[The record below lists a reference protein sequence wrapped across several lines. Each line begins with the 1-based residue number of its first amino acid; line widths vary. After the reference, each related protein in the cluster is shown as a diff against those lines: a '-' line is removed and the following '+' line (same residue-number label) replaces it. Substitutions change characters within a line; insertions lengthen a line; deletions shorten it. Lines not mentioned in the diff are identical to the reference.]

1 MQNISFHDAAA
12 IANSAADLICKQ
24 LENKPNSL
32 ICIAAGHSSLPLCE
46 ELIARYKNNQVD
58 FSKAYFIAMDEW
70 LYMNPS
76 IEGSCGDF
84 LNKHFL
90 SHVNFPEDHIR
101 LFDGLSKD
109 TTAECASVKARI
121 EELGGFDV
129 MILGMGMNGHL
140 ALNDPGTP
148 FDSTVRVSEID
159 EVTKSVGTKYFTDA
173 PQLSGGI
180 TIGLKEICASK
191 NIVLIVFGEHKKEII
206 QKLLDS
212 PATPDLPASVLK
224 TIPDAQFWYSI

>member
-1 MQNISFHDAAA
+1 MQSISFKDVVS
-12 IANSAADLICKQ
+12 IAKSAADVICKQ
-24 LENKPNSL
+24 LEAKPDSL

-46 ELIARYKNNQVD
+46 ELIARYKDGQVD

-70 LYMNPS
+70 LHMNPS
-76 IEGSCGDF
+76 IPGSCGDF

-90 SHVNFPEDHIR
+90 SHVNFPENHIR
-101 LFDGLSKD
+101 LFDGLAED
-109 TTAECASVKARI
+109 TTAECASVKEEI
-121 EELGGFDV
+121 EKLGGFDI

-191 NIVLIVFGEHKKEII
+191 NIILIVFGDHKQEII
-206 QKLLDS
+206 KKLLDS

-224 TIPDAQFWYSI
+224 TLPDAQFWYA

>member
-1 MQNISFHDAAA
+1 MQTKKFEDAVSIAVAAA
-12 IANSAADLICKQ
+12 DVICKQ
-24 LENKPNSL
+24 LKEKPDSL

-46 ELIARYKNNQVD
+46 ELIARYQNDQVD

-70 LYMNPS
+70 LHMNPS
-76 IEGSCGDF
+76 VSGSCGDF

-90 SHVNFPEDHIR
+90 SHVNFPENHIR
-101 LFDGLSKD
+101 LFDGLAED
-109 TTAECASVKARI
+109 TTAECASVKKQI
-121 EELGGFDV
+121 EDLGGFDI

-159 EVTKSVGTKYFTDA
+159 EVTKSVGTKYFSEA

-180 TIGLKEICASK
+180 TIGLTEICASK
-191 NIVLIVFGEHKKEII
+191 TIILIVFGEHKQDII
-206 QKLLDS
+206 QKLIVS
-212 PATPDLPASVLK
+212 PATEDLPASVLK
-224 TIPDAQFWYSI
+224 NIPDSQFWYA

>member
-1 MQNISFHDAAA
+1 MQNVPFKDTFSIAKAAA
-12 IANSAADLICKQ
+12 DVICKQ
-24 LENKPNSL
+24 LENKPDSL
-32 ICIAAGHSSLPLCE
+32 ICIAAGHSSLPLFD
-46 ELIARYKNNQVD
+46 ELIERYKNSQVD

-70 LYMNPS
+70 LHMNPS
-76 IEGSCGDF
+76 VSESCGDF

-90 SHVNFPEDHIR
+90 SHVNFPENHIR
-101 LFDGLSKD
+101 LFDGLAKD
-109 TTAECASVKARI
+109 IQAECVSVKAEI
-121 EELGGFDV
+121 ERLGGFDI

-191 NIVLIVFGEHKKEII
+191 NIILIVFGEHKQEII
-206 QKLLDS
+206 KKFLDS
-212 PATPDLPASVLK
+212 PVTTNLPASVLK
-224 TIPDAQFWYSI
+224 TIPDAQFWYV

>member
-1 MQNISFHDAAA
+1 MQNKIFKDAAA
-12 IANSAADLICKQ
+12 IAVAAADVICKQ
-24 LENKPNSL
+24 LEEKPNSL
-32 ICIAAGHSSLPLCE
+32 ICIAAGHSSLPLCD
-46 ELIARYKNNQVD
+46 ELIARYQNGQVD

-70 LYMNPS
+70 LHMNPS
-76 IEGSCGDF
+76 VPGSCGDF

-90 SHVNFPEDHIR
+90 SHVNFREDHVR
-101 LFDGLSKD
+101 LFDGLAED
-109 TTAECASVKARI
+109 TTEECASVKALI
-121 EELGGFDV
+121 EELGGFDI

-148 FDSTVRVSEID
+148 FDSSVRVSEID

-191 NIVLIVFGEHKKEII
+191 TIILIVFGDHKQDII
-206 QKLLDS
+206 KKLLKS
-212 PATPDLPASVLK
+212 PATPALPASVLK
-224 TIPDAQFWYSI
+224 TVPDSQFWYA

>member
-1 MQNISFHDAAA
+1 MKNISFKDPVS
-12 IANSAADLICKQ
+12 IAKEAADLICKQ
-24 LENKPNSL
+24 LEEKPDSL

-46 ELIARYKNNQVD
+46 ELITRYKNGQAD

-70 LYMNPS
+70 LHMNKTIS
-76 IEGSCGDF
+76 GSCGDF
-84 LNKHFL
+84 LVKHFL

-101 LFDGLSKD
+101 LFDGLAED
-109 TTAECASVKARI
+109 TAAECASVKAEI
-121 EELGGFDV
+121 EKHGGFDV

-173 PQLSGGI
+173 PSLTGGI

-191 NIVLIVFGEHKKEII
+191 NIILIVFGEHKQEII
-206 QKLLDS
+206 KKLLES
-212 PATPDLPASVLK
+212 PATTELPASVLK
-224 TIPDAQFWYSI
+224 TIPDAQFWYA